1 VSLGAPALDAH
12 DLYRFFHTEDEE
24 TFALRGVTLTVH
36 DAEIVAVVGRSGSG
50 KSTLLSCLA
59 GLDEPDGGS
68 ATVAGERITRRSESV
83 RAAVRARSIG
93 FLGQSQN
100 LLHHLTVAQN
110 VRLARRVAR
119 RSGARSVDE
128 LLRDVGLSERAGA
141 GPGSLS
147 GGEAARAGLA
157 VALANDPPIV
167 LADEP
172 TGEVDRANEELLLEL
187 LRRRA
192 RAGGAVLLVTH
203 SSRAAAIADRVVHL
217 EDGRLVD
224 AT

>member
-1 VSLGAPALDAH
+1 MSPAPALDAR

-24 TFALRGVTLTVH
+24 TFALRGVTLAVR

-68 ATVAGERITRRSESV
+68 VAVAGERITRRSESV

-119 RSGARSVDE
+119 RTGARSVDE
-128 LLRDVGLSERAGA
+128 LLRDVGLSERASV
-141 GPGSLS
+141 GPSSLS
-147 GGEAARAGLA
+147 GGEAAR
-157 VALANDPPIV
+157 
-167 LADEP
+167 
-172 TGEVDRANEELLLEL
+172 
-187 LRRRA
+187 
-192 RAGGAVLLVTH
+192 
-203 SSRAAAIADRVVHL
+203 
-217 EDGRLVD
+217 
-224 AT
+224 